1 LVVESEPPLWCRRL
15 PALFYALVKKDSGP
29 GRYELVEKSLENV
42 KKSRKAFFSAP
53 DSIVVFDRSFFTTNK
68 LLEANPF

>member
-29 GRYELVEKSLENV
+29 GRYELVEKSLENM
-42 KKSRKAFFSAP
+42 KKAARLSSVRPTRSLCLTALFS
-53 DSIVVFDRSFFTTNK
+53 TTNK